1 MNAMTIE
8 SPVGLL
14 TITADEEGI
23 TSILM
28 DPEPVADEPSALVR
42 EAADQMQAYFEGR
55 LRRFDLPLAAS
66 GTDFQ
71 RTVWSALTEIGFG
84 QTASYGQIAARIG
97 SPGASRAVGLA
108 NGRNP
113 IAIVVP
119 CHRVIGA
126 SGALT
131 GYAAGIERKRILL
144 EHERAVLHR

>member
-1 MNAMTIE
+1 MNAMTIG
-8 SPVGLL
+8 SPVGPL